1 MDQIFFAKS
10 ALRDLKNIK
19 QYYKLEGVEKIG
31 QQFVIS
37 IIEHVKTLK
46 NHPNIGR
53 IVPEFNNE
61 KIREIIHSPF
71 RIVYLY
77 EDNSINI
84 IRVWRSE
91 RLLSLPKH

>member
-1 MDQIFFAKS
+1 MLHISFAQS
-10 ALRDLKNIK
+10 ASNDLLNIK
-19 QYYKLEGVEKIG
+19 RYYKLEGVEKIG
-31 QQFVIS
+31 QQFVTS
-37 IIEHVKTLK
+37 IIEHIKTLEK
-46 NHPNIGR
+46 HPNIGR

-77 EDNSINI
+77 EQNSINI

-91 RLLSLPKH
+91 RLLSLSKH

>member
-1 MDQIFFAKS
+1 MLRISFAQS
-10 ALRDLKNIK
+10 ASNDLLNIK
-19 QYYKLEGVEKIG
+19 RYYKLEGVEKIG
-31 QQFVIS
+31 QQFVTS
-37 IIEHVKTLK
+37 IIEHIKTLEK
-46 NHPNIGR
+46 HPNIGR

-77 EDNSINI
+77 EQNSINI

-91 RLLSLPKH
+91 RLLSLSKH